1 MIDHAPRMADDVTA
15 QLHLCCSTFSLH
27 WNTAM
32 LTRFLL
38 ASLAF
43 VGTAASTPALSQ
55 VKGPEIPPNLIGNVS
70 RQLMKEMKPL
80 DKPLHIKICI
90 FDILGKAGPV
100 FSVAQDIALEARK
113 WNVFAEL
120 IPHTNET
127 VATESFRTGQCE
139 AVGITTLRARL
150 FNQFMGSF
158 DAVGALPSYDHVKT
172 ALQVL
177 MGNDALYD
185 LSIQGKYQVVGMAPL
200 GAAYVMVN
208 DRSIDSIEKAA
219 GKKVAV
225 MDWDKSQ
232 AKMIQQL
239 GAQAVPSD
247 ITNFAQKFN
256 NGVVDIVAAPA
267 VAFAPLELYRGLG
280 TKGGVYK
287 MPLLNVTGSA
297 IINRTRLEKEIPDL
311 DERLKKM
318 RKFGLGFIDQALD
331 AVRLIEKQVPAK
343 YWMNVTPVDQ
353 EKYNVMMQQAR
364 VQLTQEGVYDKRMMS
379 LLKKVRCH
387 HTPSAAECSTN
398 VE

>member
-1 MIDHAPRMADDVTA
+1 MP
-15 QLHLCCSTFSLH
+15 
-27 WNTAM
+27 
-32 LTRFLL
+32 TRFAHICTLL
-38 ASLAF
+38 LSGFLA
-43 VGTAASTPALSQ
+43 TTPVLAQ
-55 VKGPEIPPNLIGNVS
+55 VKGAEVPPGLVGNVS

-100 FSVAQDIALEARK
+100 FSIAQDIALEARK

-150 FNQFMGSF
+150 FNSFMGSF

-177 MGNDALYD
+177 MGNDALYEK
-185 LSIQGKYQVVGMAPL
+185 SIQGKYQVVGMAPL

-232 AKMIQQL
+232 SKMIQQL

-280 TKGGVYK
+280 TKGGVYR

-311 DERLKKM
+311 DDRLKKM

-331 AVRLIEKQVPAK
+331 AVKTIEKQVPAR
-343 YWMNVTPVDQ
+343 YWMNVTPADQ

-364 VQLTQEGVYDKRMMS
+364 IQLTQDGVYDKGMMS

-398 VE
+398 LE